1 MKNYPDITPTMR
13 AILMMYNKGY
23 THHISFKTSQEKLPQ
38 LEEKWAIDF
47 GTKLPAHTRFARKQR
62 GHANAVAYSGPVFSE
77 MGMVQV
83 ILMATE
89 EAIKMPPSSPWSR
102 EKWLSRYPEFS
113 KFVMVE
119 EQRERGDRAM
129 TWRIQNRDLEELRKY
144 LVALTSSGDSRELK
158 RQTEQIVRIYPMF
171 GGVRRQLRRMLRE
184 MMRLWNHHHKD
195 TQWPGPDP
203 ESLPMSVGF
212 KRLAGKTD

>member
-1 MKNYPDITPTMR
+1 
-13 AILMMYNKGY
+13 
-23 THHISFKTSQEKLPQ
+23 
-38 LEEKWAIDF
+38 
-47 GTKLPAHTRFARKQR
+47 
-62 GHANAVAYSGPVFSE
+62 
-77 MGMVQV
+77 
-83 ILMATE
+83 
-89 EAIKMPPSSPWSR
+89 
-102 EKWLSRYPEFS
+102 
-113 KFVMVE
+113 
-119 EQRERGDRAM
+119 M